1 VPDFITPTIANG
13 KVFVATESQLLV
25 YGLLPSLTV
34 TAGNNQSGD
43 VGKSLPLALFCA
55 GAQFYTGQPVVGA
68 ASPSAPFPP
77 VHIRKSHATRTA
89 AGIATSTYT
98 LPTKPGAVT
107 ITASG
112 DSPSTTTT
120 AYFGETANVGP
131 PTSLVLVS
139 GGKQRGTVGT
149 TYPHLSSSP
158 SKILTATPYRAFS
171 KFRRQ
176 RGRHL
181 LSESSKFQL
190 PG

>member
-1 VPDFITPTIANG
+1 
-13 KVFVATESQLLV
+13 V

-43 VGKSLPLALFCA
+43 VGKSLPLALSVQA
-55 GAQFYTGQPVVGA
+55 LNSYTGQPVVGA
-68 ASPSAPFPP
+68 AISFSAVPTGGTFGSPT
-77 VHIRKSHATRTA
+77 ATTNS

-139 GGKQRGTVGT
+139 GGKAEGHRRHYFTRTYRRRRQRYLRQPRIG
-149 TYPHLSSSP
+149 H
-158 SKILTATPYRAFS
+158 FS